1 MALIFYSI
9 LASAKCIMEKLDFLY
24 FFFKFQ
30 ELCLRSLLLDK
41 LFLLGMYGLECLD
54 VVNN

>member
-41 LFLLGMYGLECLD
+41 LFLLWMYGLECLD